1 MKKIF
6 SILTALCLSP
16 TAIAQNDTVTKTQEL
31 QEITVESASQYVSA
45 NSSTYIPTKRQK
57 NAAADA
63 VSLLSLMAIPQIDV
77 NPADRTIKTSLG
89 KDIAIY
95 IDFNEA
101 TVQDLEGMRTADV
114 KKVEYLLYPQDP
126 RFRGAKYVIN
136 FIMQKYEWGG
146 YSKLSAEQ
154 SFPVN
159 ETTGSIY
166 SKFSYRKM
174 TFDLY
179 ANGQHG
185 SARHGG
191 AKSTERFAFTD
202 LFGNGPCE
210 IDRYSRPLSYRSI
223 SNRSG
228 FSFRAV
234 YSSGNTRISNR
245 LSYGLQDTPTDD
257 MENELDYSGNVFPS
271 SVSKSTKSSSSR
283 TLSYDFTLTGS
294 INAKTY
300 FNVLASYVYGHNS
313 SDSRYSEESI
323 CIDNNARENSHYAM
337 VSPQF
342 VWTINRHNSL
352 IPYLFAEYIGNRVD
366 YSGNSPSSQ
375 DYTIWGCLGGVR
387 YTYMRE
393 KWQAGTQFGLS
404 HTRTKLTEYAVSSDL
419 APKGN
424 VFATFS
430 PNAKNQFELLY
441 GFGKNIPSIY
451 QKSPNML
458 QQDRL
463 TWYEGNPWLRDYWD
477 NLISINYTWLPDNTW
492 QLSANGEYFVSS
504 NRSLTD
510 YTPTGPDGT
519 MLRSYVNDGDFRRI
533 LLGAS
538 GTGKFLNNRLVAKVN
553 PRLFLQSTTGGYA
566 LRKNII
572 TCSAQLTWYFGDFYV
587 FGWYNTPATSLEAT
601 SGTITHVPS
610 QYRIQAGWGKG
621 SWKVSATANNFLR
634 TDWATSTQTLSG
646 RYYGFDSEQ
655 YGTSMHRRFQVSV
668 SYTLGYGK
676 KVRTD
681 NEVGAAPSNQSAI
694 LK

>member
-1 MKKIF
+1 MKKILPIF
-6 SILTALCLSP
+6 TALCLS
-16 TAIAQNDTVTKTQEL
+16 TAASAQSDTIPETREL
-31 QEITVESASQYVSA
+31 QEITVESANQYVSA
-45 NSSTYIPTKRQK
+45 SSSTYIPSKRQK
-57 NAAADA
+57 NSAADA
-63 VSLLSLMAIPQIDV
+63 VSLLSRMAIPQIDV
-77 NPADRTIKTSLG
+77 NPADRTVKTSTG
-89 KDIAIY
+89 KEIAIF

-101 TVQDLEGMRTADV
+101 TSQDLEGMRTADV
-114 KKVEYLLYPQDP
+114 RKVEYLLYPQDP
-126 RFRGAKYVIN
+126 RFRGAQYVIN

-146 YSKLSAEQ
+146 YTKLNAEQ
-154 SFPVN
+154 SFSVN
-159 ETTGSIY
+159 ETTGAVY
-166 SKFSYRKM
+166 SKFSYKKM

-179 ANGQHG
+179 ANEYHTTSRHAG
-185 SARHGG
+185 S
-191 AKSTERFAFTD
+191 KSTEHFSFTD
-202 LFGNGPCE
+202 LYGNGPCD
-210 IDRYSRPLSYRSI
+210 INRYSQPVSTRSLSNTNGI
-223 SNRSG
+223 
-228 FSFRAV
+228 SFRAV
-234 YSSGNTRISNR
+234 YSSGKTRISNR
-245 LSYGLQDTPTDD
+245 LSFGLQDNPKYDI
-257 MENELDYSGNVFPS
+257 ENRLDYSDNMFPA
-271 SVSKSTKSSSSR
+271 SVSVSAKSDINR
-283 TLSYDFTLTGS
+283 TLGYDFVLTQT
-294 INAKTY
+294 INSKTY
-300 FNVLASYVYGHNS
+300 FNVLASYTYGHNNS
-313 SDSRYSEESI
+313 YSLYSEESV
-323 CIDNNARENSHYAM
+323 CIDNNAREDSHYAM
-337 VSPQF
+337 ISPQF
-342 VWTINRHNSL
+342 GWTINQHNSL
-352 IPYLFAEYIGNRVD
+352 IPYLFGEYIVNRVEYTGDSPSTQD
-366 YSGNSPSSQ
+366 YS
-375 DYTIWGCLGGVR
+375 IWGCLAGAR
-387 YTYMRE
+387 YIYTSD
-393 KWQAGTQFGLS
+393 KWQTGTQFGLS
-404 HTRTKLTEYAVSSDL
+404 LTKTKLTGHAVRSELS
-419 APKGN
+419 PKGN
-424 VFATFS
+424 VFATYA

-463 TWYEGNPWLRDYWD
+463 MWYEGNPWLRDYWD
-477 NLISINYTWLPDNTW
+477 NMVSVNYTWLPDNTW
-492 QLSANGEYFVSS
+492 QLNANGEYFISTDRTV
-504 NRSLTD
+504 TD

-519 MLRSYVNDGDFRRI
+519 MLRSYANDGDFRRI
-533 LLGAS
+533 LLGIS
-538 GTGKFLNNRLVAKVN
+538 GTGKFLNNRLIAKVN